1 MPSQTLDRWRQS
13 KAPLPASFAASEK
26 RARLVLLLTL
36 VTMIAELVTGYFT
49 GSMALTADGWHM
61 GSHAAALGITTFAY
75 SYARRHAENER
86 FSFGTGKVSALAGY
100 SSALLLGVV
109 AVLVA
114 TESVERIIDPH
125 PVDFRDALTV
135 AVIGLVVNVTSAILL
150 SGGGHH
156 HHHGHSHGDGE
167 SCEAAHGPA
176 HPVGRGLGA
185 GSASKAAP
193 AAGQG
198 PMTFQAL
205 PEHSDPSRRA
215 AHDHHHVQ
223 HGHDHNLRAAYLHVV
238 ADALTSIL
246 AIGALVAGG
255 WLGITVLDPLV
266 GIAAASLIG
275 WWALGLLRMSSR
287 VLLDAEDHAELRE
300 QIRSLIEADS
310 DNRVADVRVW
320 GLGGRAK
327 AAIVSI
333 VTHRPRSANH
343 YKALIATVPELH
355 HITVEVHLCDVEPCE
370 IHVPEAAA
378 R

>member
-150 SGGGHH
+150 SDRK
-156 HHHGHSHGDGE
+156 S
-167 SCEAAHGPA
+167 
-176 HPVGRGLGA
+176 
-185 GSASKAAP
+185 
-193 AAGQG
+193 
-198 PMTFQAL
+198 
-205 PEHSDPSRRA
+205 
-215 AHDHHHVQ
+215 
-223 HGHDHNLRAAYLHVV
+223 VV
-238 ADALTSIL
+238 
-246 AIGALVAGG
+246 
-255 WLGITVLDPLV
+255 
-266 GIAAASLIG
+266 
-275 WWALGLLRMSSR
+275 
-287 VLLDAEDHAELRE
+287 
-300 QIRSLIEADS
+300 
-310 DNRVADVRVW
+310 
-320 GLGGRAK
+320 
-327 AAIVSI
+327 
-333 VTHRPRSANH
+333 
-343 YKALIATVPELH
+343 
-355 HITVEVHLCDVEPCE
+355 
-370 IHVPEAAA
+370 
-378 R
+378 